1 MVPPAMP
8 GEVDEEEVKIAVN
21 NVNFWYGG
29 FHAIHDVSMPIM
41 ANKVTAFIGPS
52 GCGKST
58 LLRIFNLMYRM
69 YPGQRAEGDDAGR
82 RKPPHHENASG
93 PYPRP
98 RRHGVPEADPVPDE
112 HL

>member
-41 ANKVTAFIGPS
+41 ANKVTFP
-52 GCGKST
+52 
-58 LLRIFNLMYRM
+58 LFPL
-69 YPGQRAEGDDAGR
+69 
-82 RKPPHHENASG
+82 
-93 PYPRP
+93 
-98 RRHGVPEADPVPDE
+98 
-112 HL
+112 